1 MITLGKM
8 QWSYAFSYGKNN
20 SIDFS
25 EHSLVQLIGKN
36 GHGKSSIALILEEV
50 LFNTNSKKIK
60 KADVLN
66 RYAGVSA
73 YSILLEFTKDSDKY
87 TIFTNR
93 GSTQSVKLTKN
104 GQDISAH
111 TSTATYKLI
120 EEILGFDHKSFTQ
133 IVYQS
138 SAHSLEF
145 LTATDTNRKKFLID
159 LLNLSIYS
167 KYGESVK
174 ATAKELSLEI
184 DSCSAK
190 LSTVSSWLAKFSNQD
205 LSKRELRDLPE
216 PLGDELSKIN
226 HLKEQIANIDAN
238 NKKIAQNNKYK
249 EILASIDLTSVPQP
263 TEDLVLVKVALVH
276 AQNEVVKYTKVIKGT
291 GPILDKC
298 TSCGQSIDS
307 SHTKHIVAEAQ
318 GSLNNM
324 QLEVAEIKRVIQR
337 LEQEYTAYNKSIE
350 SQKEWE
356 KYHTLINTTLP
367 NDLYDIITLKTELTK
382 LEAIVQK
389 HSTDVLATN
398 KYNVDVTAHN
408 TKIDV
413 ILQQMDTMKIDFEK
427 YSSEMTKLSK
437 RLTNLQILVKT
448 FGTSGLVAYKIECLV
463 KDLEN
468 LTNEYLVDMSDGR
481 FQISFKMNSSDKL
494 NVIVTD
500 NGYDIDI
507 QALSKGE
514 VARVNVATLLA
525 IRKLMQ
531 SLSDSRINL
540 LILDE
545 TVESLDADG
554 KEKLIEV
561 LLEEEYLNTIL
572 VSHGFSH
579 PLLTKFSIVKEDD
592 VSRIE

>member
-20 SIDFS
+20 SIDFA
-25 EHSLVQLIGKN
+25 EYPLLQLIGKN

-66 RYAGVSA
+66 RYASA
-73 YSILLEFTKDSDKY
+73 NAYTILLEFTKDSDKY

-104 GQDISAH
+104 GVDISAH
-111 TSTATYKLI
+111 TSTGTYKLI
-120 EEILGFDHKSFTQ
+120 EEILGFDHKSFSQ

-138 SAHSLEF
+138 SAYSLEF

-174 ATAKELSLEI
+174 ASAKDLSLEI
-184 DSCSAK
+184 DSVSAK
-190 LSTVSSWLAKFSNQD
+190 LSTVSGWLAKFSNQD
-205 LSKRELRDLPE
+205 LSKKTHAELPE
-216 PLGDELSKIN
+216 PLGDELSDIN
-226 HLKEQIANIDAN
+226 KLKEQIVNIDAN

-249 EILASIDLTSVPQP
+249 EILASIDLTSIPKPVG
-263 TEDLVLVKVALVH
+263 DLVGAKAVQLNAKTEAT
-276 AQNEVVKYTKVIKGT
+276 KYSKVINGI

-298 TSCGQSIDS
+298 SSCGQPIDS
-307 SHTKHIVAEAQ
+307 SHSKHLMQEAEDRYNYYSNEYKLI
-318 GSLNNM
+318 SLAIRNM
-324 QLEVAEIKRVIQR
+324 
-337 LEQEYTAYNKSIE
+337 EQDYIAYNKSVE
-350 SQKEWE
+350 NQKEWE

-367 NDLYDIITLKTELTK
+367 SELYDINDLKAKLTK
-382 LEAIVQK
+382 LEAAVK
-389 HSTDVLATN
+389 KYSDTVASVN
-398 KYNVDVTAHN
+398 KYNVEVTAHN

-413 ILQQMDTMKIDFEK
+413 IIQQMDTMQADFKK
-427 YSSEMTKLSK
+427 YSDELAALTK

-463 KDLEN
+463 KDLED

-481 FQISFKMNSSDKL
+481 FQIAFKMNSSDKL
-494 NVIVTD
+494 NVIITD
-500 NGYDIDI
+500 NGHDIDI
-507 QALSKGE
+507 QALSNGE
-514 VARVNVATLLA
+514 KARVNVATLLA

-561 LLEEEYLNTIL
+561 LLEEEYLNTVL

-579 PLLTKFSIVKEDD
+579 PLLYKINVVKEND

>member
-20 SIDFS
+20 IIDFS

-216 PLGDELSKIN
+216 PLSDELSKIN

-413 ILQQMDTMKIDFEK
+413 ILQQMDTIKIDFEK

-514 VARVNVATLLA
+514 MARVNVATLLA

>member
-20 SIDFS
+20 IIDFS

-167 KYGESVK
+167 KYGEAVK

-190 LSTVSSWLAKFSNQD
+190 LSTVSSWLAKFSSQD

-263 TEDLVLVKVALVH
+263 TGDLVAIKAALVN
-276 AQNEVVKYTKVIKGT
+276 AQNEVAKHTKIIKGT

-307 SHTKHIVAEAQ
+307 SHTKYIVAEAQ

-324 QLEVAEIKRVIQR
+324 QLEVAEIKRVLQQ
-337 LEQEYTAYNKSIE
+337 LEQEYAAYNKSIE

-382 LEAIVQK
+382 LEAVVQK
-389 HSTDVLATN
+389 YNADVLAIN

-413 ILQQMDTMKIDFEK
+413 ILQQMDTMKVDFEK

-514 VARVNVATLLA
+514 MARVNVATLLA

>member
-190 LSTVSSWLAKFSNQD
+190 LSTVSSWLAKFSSQD

-514 VARVNVATLLA
+514 MARVNVATLLA

>member
-190 LSTVSSWLAKFSNQD
+190 LSTVSSWLAKFSSQD

-413 ILQQMDTMKIDFEK
+413 ILQQMDTIKIDFEK

-514 VARVNVATLLA
+514 MARVNVATLLA

>member
-190 LSTVSSWLAKFSNQD
+190 LSTVSSWLAKFSSQD

-337 LEQEYTAYNKSIE
+337 LEQEYAAYNKSIE

-514 VARVNVATLLA
+514 MARVNVATLLA

>member
-1 MITLGKM
+1 M

-174 ATAKELSLEI
+174 ATTKELSLEI

-190 LSTVSSWLAKFSNQD
+190 LSTVSSWLAKFSSQD

-249 EILASIDLTSVPQP
+249 EILASIDLTTVPQP
-263 TEDLVLVKVALVH
+263 TGDLVVAKAALVN
-276 AQNEVVKYTKVIKGT
+276 AQNEVAKYTRIIKGT

-298 TSCGQSIDS
+298 TSCGQPIDS

-318 GSLNNM
+318 ASLKNM
-324 QLEVAEIKRVIQR
+324 QLEVDLVKRVVYQ
-337 LEQEYTAYNKSIE
+337 LEQEYATYNKSIE

-367 NDLYDIITLKTELTK
+367 NDLYDIIALKTELTK
-382 LEAIVQK
+382 LETVVQK
-389 HSTDVLATN
+389 YSANVLATN

-413 ILQQMDTMKIDFEK
+413 ILQQMDTMKVDFEK
-427 YSSEMTKLSK
+427 YSAEMTKLSK

-514 VARVNVATLLA
+514 MARVNVATLLA

>member
-20 SIDFS
+20 IIDFS

-174 ATAKELSLEI
+174 ATAKDLSLEI

-190 LSTVSSWLAKFSNQD
+190 LSTVSSWLAKFSSQD

-249 EILASIDLTSVPQP
+249 EILASIDLTSVPHP
-263 TEDLVLVKVALVH
+263 TGDLVSTKAEILKAQQETSALMRVFTS
-276 AQNEVVKYTKVIKGT
+276 V
-291 GPILDKC
+291 GPVLDKC
-298 TSCGQSIDS
+298 TSCGQPIDS
-307 SHTKHIVAEAQ
+307 SHKKKLAEDTQAKLRISNDIVA
-318 GSLNNM
+318 SFS
-324 QLEVAEIKRVIQR
+324 IKYKE
-337 LEQEYTAYNKSIE
+337 LEQEYAAYNKSIE

-382 LEAIVQK
+382 LEAVVQK
-389 HSTDVLATN
+389 YNADVLATN

-427 YSSEMTKLSK
+427 YSSEMTRLSK

-463 KDLEN
+463 KDLED

-514 VARVNVATLLA
+514 MARVNVATLLA

-579 PLLTKFSIVKEDD
+579 PLLTKFNIVKEDD

>member
-20 SIDFS
+20 IIDFS

-216 PLGDELSKIN
+216 PLSDELSKIN

-514 VARVNVATLLA
+514 MARVNVATLLA

>member
-190 LSTVSSWLAKFSNQD
+190 LSTVSSWLAKFSSQD

-337 LEQEYTAYNKSIE
+337 LEQEYAAYNKSIE

-367 NDLYDIITLKTELTK
+367 NELYDIIALKTELTK

-413 ILQQMDTMKIDFEK
+413 ILQQMDTMKVDFEK

-514 VARVNVATLLA
+514 MARVNVATLLA